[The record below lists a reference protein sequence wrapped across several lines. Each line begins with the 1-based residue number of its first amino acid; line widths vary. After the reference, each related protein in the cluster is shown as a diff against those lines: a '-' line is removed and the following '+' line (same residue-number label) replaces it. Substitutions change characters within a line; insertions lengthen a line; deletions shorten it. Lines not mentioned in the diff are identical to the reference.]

1 MKQLLLLVC
10 LAVLLGAAP
19 ASGVQPSSPG
29 AGGTV
34 VFVSTRDGDSDI
46 YAVNSDGTGLT
57 QLTHDDMEDSE
68 PVPSPDGRLI
78 MFDGPNGPTVM
89 NADGSGRR
97 ALRGCPGFRP
107 GGWSPDSR
115 RIVCSAYEERVVIV
129 DTVDGT
135 ATPLVDSGEMP
146 MWSPDGRTIAF
157 IDERRLFVVPATGG
171 ARRRLGIQKVA
182 EEAAPSWSPD
192 SQRVAYVAP
201 MASGL
206 DRYALW
212 TIRANGSGG
221 RRILQNILE
230 HSPTWSPDGSRIAFD
245 KLLPHFV
252 SAVWTVRTDGTGLHR
267 VSGSRARESSQGP
280 SWSADGRLLLYSRA
294 RFRASL
300 ESDIYAARPAGRGGH
315 AVTHPF
321 PAGGSNWDPQWLVG
335 PRLSGGEQIP
345 PTLAVS
351 IKRRLSFPQPVGS
364 IDTDGT
370 RAIPVLLA
378 EKQPALRIWDAAT
391 GRSMRGPVPCGAAGS
406 GAYGPGQLALAGKRL
421 AWTCS
426 EAGNTFYAIGLM
438 TFRLGDRRPKSVA
451 SASGDEDGWGTSIV
465 DLIGR
470 GNTIAFSNLHR
481 RANEPETVDPWLLL
495 AHKAKKCPSSYEFYR
510 SRAVCR
516 PLGRSDGRTMAIDAG
531 RVLTVASS
539 GLVRILS
546 TRGPVLR
553 VWNLGEGIVRARLRG
568 NELAVQHE
576 AAVDVYDTR
585 TGVQTHTRQLLTDGG
600 PQPLLLDVQGGL
612 VLYATGGAI
621 HLLRLSDGRD
631 KALRLPAAAPLL
643 DARLEPAGLFVSWNK
658 MYDRRPGRLGFV
670 PLRLVKAR
678 L

>member
-1 MKQLLLLVC
+1 MKQLLLLVS

-34 VFVSTRDGDSDI
+34 VFVSTRDGDSDV
-46 YAVNSDGTGLT
+46 YAVNPDGTGLT
-57 QLTHDDMEDSE
+57 QLTHNDDEDSE
-68 PVPSPDGRLI
+68 PVPSPDGTRI
-78 MFDGPNGPTVM
+78 MFGAPDGPTVM
-89 NADGSGRR
+89 NADGSGQRP
-97 ALRGCPGFRP
+97 LPGCPGFRP

-115 RIVCSAYEERVVIV
+115 HIVCSGYEEGVVIV

-135 ATPLVDSGEMP
+135 ATPLVDSGRMP
-146 MWSPDGRTIAF
+146 MWSPDGRRIAF

-171 ARRRLGIQKVA
+171 ARRRLGIQKVD
-182 EEAAPSWSPD
+182 EYAAPSWSPD

-201 MASGL
+201 MANGL

-212 TIRANGSGG
+212 MIRADGSGG
-221 RRILQNILE
+221 RRILQNIYE
-230 HSPTWSPDGSRIAFD
+230 DSPTWSPDGSRIAFD

-252 SAVWTVRTDGTGLHR
+252 HAVWTVRSNGTGLHR
-267 VSGSRARESSQGP
+267 VSRSRAGESSSGP

-294 RFRASL
+294 RFRASE
-300 ESDIYAARPAGRGGH
+300 ESDIYATSPAGRGGH

-335 PRLSGGEQIP
+335 PRLQGGEQIP
-345 PTLAVS
+345 PTMAVS
-351 IKRRLSFPQPVGS
+351 IKRKLSFSQPVGS

-378 EKQPALRIWDAAT
+378 EKQPALRVWDAAT
-391 GRSMRGPVPCGAAGS
+391 GRSMRGPVPCGAPGS
-406 GAYGPGQLALAGKRL
+406 GSYGPGQLALAGKRL

-426 EAGNTFYAIGLM
+426 EAGNTYYAIGLM

-451 SASGDEDGWGTSIV
+451 SASGDNEGGTTIV

-470 GNTIAFSNLHR
+470 GNTIAFSNRHR
-481 RANEPETVDPWLLL
+481 LANQTETVDPWLLL
-495 AHKAKKCPSSYEFYR
+495 AHKAKKCPSSWSFYR

-516 PLGRSDGRTMAIDAG
+516 SLGRSGGRTTAIDAG
-531 RVLTVASS
+531 RVVTVAPS
-539 GLVRILS
+539 GLVRVLS

-553 VWNLGEGIVRARLRG
+553 RWNLDGGIGTARLRG
-568 NELAVQHE
+568 NKLAVQHE
-576 AAVDVYDTR
+576 ATVDVYDTR
-585 TGVQTHTRQLLTDGG
+585 TGAKTHTRQLLTDGG
-600 PQPLLLDVQGGL
+600 PQPLLLDVQGDL

-631 KALRLPAAAPLL
+631 KALRLPAAAAPSL
-643 DARLEPAGLFVSWNK
+643 DAHLEPAGLFVSWNK
-658 MYDRRPGRLGFV
+658 MYDRRPGRLAFV
-670 PLRLVKAR
+670 PLRALR
-678 L
+678 P